1 MLSLLLNRS
10 GVCNMVQKKV
20 LAEAS
25 RNKTR
30 AQRKD
35 GLEGSKGVRL
45 GMKYTVREV
54 KEKSKQP
61 KLRKQEL
68 LEIKK
73 RAKDDEQKPNKNN

>member
-1 MLSLLLNRS
+1 
-10 GVCNMVQKKV
+10 
-20 LAEAS
+20 
-25 RNKTR
+25 
-30 AQRKD
+30 
-35 GLEGSKGVRL
+35 
-45 GMKYTVREV
+45 MKYTVHEV